1 MWGCVYFKILYLYC
15 IAVFWNYL
23 LSMIVDMCSDRYD
36 YLEFTD
42 ARGNKT
48 KYDQKVNTEKWPLRV
63 SFSGGSRLQFVFH
76 SDSSNNE
83 WGYKFKVDNVVDFSV
98 PSLKQAFNS
107 QVLSIVGQNT
117 EYVMVSLS
125 DMSAAFDFRDCKICC
140 TWL

>member
-1 MWGCVYFKILYLYC
+1 MLSEVAYILNSFTFF
-15 IAVFWNYL
+15 VL
-23 LSMIVDMCSDRYD
+23 LSSGITDLSTIVDICSHRYD

-83 WGYKFKVDNVVDFSV
+83 WGYKFKVDNGVDFSV
-98 PSLKQAFNS
+98 PSFKQAFNIL
-107 QVLSIVGQNT
+107 VLSVVGKNI
-117 EYVMVSLS
+117 EYSILS
-125 DMSAAFDFRDCKICC
+125 HCQI
-140 TWL
+140 